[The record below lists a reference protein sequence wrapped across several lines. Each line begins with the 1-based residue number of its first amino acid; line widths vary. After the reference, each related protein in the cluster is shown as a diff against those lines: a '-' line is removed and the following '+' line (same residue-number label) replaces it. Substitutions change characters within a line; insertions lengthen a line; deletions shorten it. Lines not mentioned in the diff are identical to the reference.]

1 MVAYMVTRQCTAGLC
16 LDQQF
21 YMNRVCRADS
31 TEFELR
37 TQALIVTCVLYCMA
51 QIYTDHSKQ
60 AMLVKHVRCNLTRG
74 KGRSLEER

>member
-1 MVAYMVTRQCTAGLC
+1 MVAYMVTRQCTGLC

-21 YMNRVCRADS
+21 YMNSVCRADS
-31 TEFELR
+31 TEFKLR
-37 TQALIVTCVLYCMA
+37 TQVLIVTCVLYCMA

-60 AMLVKHVRCNLTRG
+60 AMLVKPVRCNLTRG

>member
-1 MVAYMVTRQCTAGLC
+1 MVAYMVTRQCTGLC

-37 TQALIVTCVLYCMA
+37 TQAPALIVTCVLCCMA

-60 AMLVKHVRCNLTRG
+60 LT
-74 KGRSLEER
+74 SNACQACSM